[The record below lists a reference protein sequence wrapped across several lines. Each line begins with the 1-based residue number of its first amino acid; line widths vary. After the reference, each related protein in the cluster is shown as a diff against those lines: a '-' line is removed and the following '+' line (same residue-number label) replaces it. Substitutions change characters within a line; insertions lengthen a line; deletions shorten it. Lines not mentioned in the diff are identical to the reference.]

1 MAQVNRIAD
10 TYQRILSE
18 VSKAVIGKGEVK
30 EALMIALVAEG
41 HVLIE
46 GWPGSAKTTL
56 AKAFAQVIGGEFGR
70 IQFTPDMMPA
80 DVTGFYLHSL
90 SGQTPS
96 FVPGPIFANVVL
108 ADELNRTTPR
118 TQSAMLEVMQEHQ
131 VTIERTTH
139 LLAGPFMVIA
149 TQVHSGSEGTYPLT
163 GVQVDRFLLRM
174 ASQYASKED
183 EKRIL
188 SEIDR
193 IDKPDIKAVT
203 TPGEIAEIQKLAKTT
218 YVSPDIVEYI
228 ASIMQAVRTDADVMP
243 GVSSRAGIALYKCSR
258 VAATLDGRDFVIPD
272 DVKRLVSPAV
282 EHRIAVKAEAEMDGV
297 TPRMILDRVLAQ
309 VPVPKIKT

>member
-10 TYQRILSE
+10 TYRRILDE
-18 VSKAVIGKGEVK
+18 VSKAVIGKDDAK
-30 EALMIALVAEG
+30 EALMIALIAEG

-56 AKAFAQVIGGEFGR
+56 AKTFAQAIGGDFKR

-80 DVTGFYLHSL
+80 DVTGFYLHSPN
-90 SGQTPS
+90 GQGPS

-139 LLAGPFMVIA
+139 LLQAPFMVIA
-149 TQVHSGSEGTYPLT
+149 TQVHAGAEGTYPLT

-188 SEIDR
+188 TEIDR
-193 IDKPDIKAVT
+193 IDRPDIKAVT
-203 TPGEIAEIQKLAKTT
+203 TPAEILEIQKLVKTT
-218 YVSPDIVEYI
+218 FVSPDIVEYI
-228 ASIMQAVRTDADVMP
+228 ASIVQSVRTDADVMP
-243 GVSSRAGIALYKCSR
+243 GVSSRAGIALFKCSR
-258 VAATLDGRDFVIPD
+258 VAATLDGRDYVIPD
-272 DVKRLVSPAV
+272 DVKRLAAPTI
-282 EHRIAVKAEAEMDGV
+282 EHRISIRAEAEMDGI
-297 TPRMILDRVLAQ
+297 TPAMILERVLAQ
-309 VPVPKIKT
+309 VPVPKIKI